1 MIRELGPDKLRRTLT
16 LSEKQCR
23 QIRQEDSLRFFV
35 GQKRAKEAFE
45 FGVGNKGQGFNIY
58 VSGYPG
64 SGKLTAIKHFLEEK
78 ARTEKPPGDWCYVN
92 NFKDSYC
99 PKILKLEKGGVR
111 VFRDEMSK
119 LIEEAQNALLK
130 AFESKEYAKKR
141 QEIIEGYKRKEMA
154 LFKQIHER
162 AREKNFAVSRTPIE
176 IIVVPTDEQGNT
188 ISDKAFSKMSKKK
201 QEEIIHRRNIL
212 MDEVNTLLRQNR
224 ELERERNDAL
234 VELDNSV
241 ALYAIEA
248 LLEELRQKYKK
259 NRNVVDY
266 LEDIKDQII
275 ANLGDFLTT
284 SMEKRNSSGETDTKW
299 TEFDVNIITD
309 NTELEGAPIVM
320 EFNPTYFN
328 LFGKVEHESHM
339 GTLVTDFTLIR
350 GGSLHRANGGYLIIP
365 LKELLQNYFS
375 WDSLKRA
382 LKNEEVIIEDASE
395 RYGFMSA
402 KSLKP
407 DPIPLNVQVILIG
420 SPWLYHLLYQWDEDF
435 KELFRVKAE
444 FDTSM
449 EYSAENA
456 RDFASVIFKIE
467 KENELLPLNNKAVG
481 RMLEESCRQAQDQH
495 RISIR
500 FGELGK
506 ILREADHYAKRE
518 AVEEID
524 ATHIDM
530 AIEAKYFRSNLI
542 QEKINDLI
550 RRNTLMIDLQ
560 GNKTGQING
569 ISVIDMGDISFG
581 RPNRITV
588 SIATGKQG
596 LIDIEREVKLGGP
609 VHSKGVL
616 ILNGYLN
623 EHYGQ
628 DKAISLVASLVFEQS
643 YSEIEGDSASS
654 AELYALLS
662 GLAEIPI
669 KQGIAVTGSVNQK
682 GEVQPIGAVN
692 EKIEGYFEVCLQYG
706 LNKEQGVIVPKGN
719 MDNLMLKPEVNRAVE
734 QGQFHIWA
742 VETIDQGIEILTGC
756 KAGNKLKRGGFTK
769 DSVHDRVDQRIKM
782 LNRNLSSDSKKKK

>member
-1 MIRELGPDKLRRTLT
+1 M
-16 LSEKQCR
+16 
-23 QIRQEDSLRFFV
+23 RFFV
-35 GQKRAKEAFE
+35 GQERAKEAFE
-45 FGVGNKGQGFNIY
+45 FGIGNKGQGFNIY

-78 ARTEKPPGDWCYVN
+78 ARSEKPPGDWCYVN

-111 VFRDEMSK
+111 VFRNEMSK

-130 AFESKEYAKKR
+130 AFESKEYANKR

-154 LFKQIHER
+154 LFKQIHEK
-162 AREKNFAVSRTPIE
+162 ARENNFAVSRTPIE
-176 IIVVPTDEQGNT
+176 IIVVPTDDQGNP

-234 VELDNSV
+234 VDLDKSV

-248 LLEELRQKYKK
+248 LLEELRQKYK
-259 NRNVVDY
+259 RNKDVMEY

-275 ANLGDFLTT
+275 ANLASFLTS
-284 SMEKRNSSGETDTKW
+284 SMEKRNSSGETEKNW
-299 TEFDVNIITD
+299 TEFDVNILTD

-350 GGSLHRANGGYLIIP
+350 GGALHRANGGYLIIP

-382 LKNEEVIIEDASE
+382 LKNEEVVIEDASE
-395 RYGFMSA
+395 RFGFMSA

-407 DPIPLNVQVILIG
+407 DPMPLHVQVILIG

-449 EYSAENA
+449 EYSVQNA

-467 KENELLPLNNKAVG
+467 KENDLLPLNNRAVG
-481 RMLEESCRQAQDQH
+481 RMLEESCRLAQDQH

-506 ILREADHYAKRE
+506 VLREADHYAKKE

-524 ATHIDM
+524 ANHIDQ

-560 GNKTGQING
+560 GSKTGQING

-588 SIATGKQG
+588 GIATGKQG

-609 VHSKGVL
+609 LHSKGVL

-623 EHYGQ
+623 EHYAQ
-628 DKAISLVASLVFEQS
+628 DKAISLIASLVFEQS

-662 GLAEIPI
+662 GLANVPI

-682 GEVQPIGAVN
+682 GEIQPIGAVN
-692 EKIEGYFEVCLQYG
+692 EKIEGYFEVCRQYG
-706 LNKEQGVIVPKGN
+706 LNGEQGVIVPRGN
-719 MDNLMLKPEVNRAVE
+719 MDNLMLKPDVIEAVK

-742 VETIDQGIEILTGC
+742 VDTIDQGIEILTGL
-756 KAGNKLKRGGFTK
+756 KAGNRLKRGGFTK
-769 DSVHDRVDQRIKM
+769 DSVHDQVDRRIRI
-782 LNRNLSSDSKKKK
+782 LNSNLASEPRKKK